1 LTLEKSNNRF
11 GIAFFFTIIIAIA
24 CGIFILVY
32 GKQETFCLINGNH
45 NIYTDFVFKYLRY
58 AGDGYMWLAVLV
70 FCLFFRK
77 KYILAVIAAVVIST
91 LLAQFFKRIV
101 FPEDLR
107 PIAYLAVNFPVH
119 VVEGVKMNRMYSF
132 PSGHSTAA
140 FTIALVLA
148 HMVNKRI
155 WSIILPL
162 LALLVGYSRVYLA
175 QHFLT
180 DVLAGMI
187 LAVISALLALMLFK
201 NIFKRKTSNQS

>member
-32 GKQETFCLINGNH
+32 GKQETFFLINGNH
-45 NIYTDFVFKYLRY
+45 NIYTDFFFKYFTY
-58 AGDGYMWLAVLV
+58 AVDGYMWLAVLV

-107 PIAYLAVNFPVH
+107 PIAYLADNFPVH